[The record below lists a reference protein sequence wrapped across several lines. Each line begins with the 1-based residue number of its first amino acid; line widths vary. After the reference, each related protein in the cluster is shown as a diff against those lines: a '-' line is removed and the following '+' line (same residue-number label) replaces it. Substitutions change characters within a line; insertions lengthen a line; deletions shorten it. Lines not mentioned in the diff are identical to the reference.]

1 MCGMA
6 RSRGKILLITEWY
19 PPAFRAGGPIQSVV
33 GIAELLSKEAD
44 VFVLAGSKDLGAECH
59 LDVKQDTWVELGE
72 SLHIQ
77 YVDPRKVTFEFW
89 LELLKELNPSWVHL
103 NSLYSRRFALAPLR
117 AARRMPSMRIVLAP
131 RGMLGEAARSIKPL
145 KKKVFLNVARWLGI
159 FEGIRW
165 HASTIDEKQEVL
177 GYMPNADVCIGQDLP
192 ISAPPLNPPR
202 QTDAWRVV
210 IVGRIHRVKNLVFG
224 LKALLEAPSA
234 RPIEVDFIGPVED
247 ETYQRE
253 LEAIAAAS
261 GGTKVR
267 FLGGLPPT
275 ELRPHFQAAHYLLSS
290 TTQENFGH
298 SIVEAWAHGC
308 PVLIS
313 DRTPWRDLEAK
324 GIGWD
329 WALEQETWQKGLT
342 AALALNPEQW
352 TAKSE
357 AARAFFSDH
366 VRSAEAERAN
376 LALFE

>member
-1 MCGMA
+1 
-6 RSRGKILLITEWY
+6 
-19 PPAFRAGGPIQSVV
+19 
-33 GIAELLSKEAD
+33 
-44 VFVLAGSKDLGAECH
+44 
-59 LDVKQDTWVELGE
+59 
-72 SLHIQ
+72 
-77 YVDPRKVTFEFW
+77 
-89 LELLKELNPSWVHL
+89 
-103 NSLYSRRFALAPLR
+103 
-117 AARRMPSMRIVLAP
+117 
-131 RGMLGEAARSIKPL
+131 
-145 KKKVFLNVARWLGI
+145 LGI

-202 QTDAWRVV
+202 QADAWRVV